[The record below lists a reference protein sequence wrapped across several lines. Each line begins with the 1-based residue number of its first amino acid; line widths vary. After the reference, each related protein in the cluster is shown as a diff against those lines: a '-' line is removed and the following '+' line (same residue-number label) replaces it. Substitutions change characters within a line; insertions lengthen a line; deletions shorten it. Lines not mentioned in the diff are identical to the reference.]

1 MMEVYPTLPKFMVQ
15 ECQDEDDLTDID
27 DEVFIRDG
35 KNGGL
40 KLDEDGGVKRPLMAP
55 RKKYRKLCKVG
66 VNRFF
71 YNTIFISICYW
82 FIALIILLS
91 LIALCMY
98 AANIFPLSFAT
109 FKKWISHELKSSI
122 SKIHIIPCTSLSSKI
137 IWKRTISKFTS
148 EAPLRSN
155 DVNKDGVE
163 DIIIGFST
171 GLNAENTPE
180 CYNYFENQVPCL
192 GGILALDGQ
201 TGNTLWIHW
210 TVYAIFSMDCGLDIT
225 NDKINDCIASGEGGM
240 LYAIN
245 GKDGFI
251 IWKISNEELS
261 SSEHLTIF
269 HIYNA
274 KFIPD
279 IDGDDIGDVIATG
292 TIQSDLSR
300 SSRILIISAKK
311 GHILHTINTPNI
323 ELFSTP
329 QTIVHPDGEN
339 IFVLTANNQMQSGAL
354 YIASS
359 TNFMYGNLKLKEL
372 HHSSGKAAL
381 LPPVLADIT
390 MDGIVDIIASMFDS
404 TIIAYDGLTFN
415 PIWNY
420 TVPNS
425 EILSSPIPGYY
436 NDDDIPDFMVKHK
449 VESAFP
455 KYYYTISMIIDGQ
468 TGQPLLEKPIED
480 TLNKQMSG
488 LSVTIDGFGN
498 DWFLHWSGNCLHNE
512 NFKEFSKNK
521 NFLSQTH
528 TDLCEIKFNST
539 LTTNLL
545 ALSQHVG
552 PPGIILYSSEEYK
565 ILELNNSVDIEKE
578 IDKYLESY
586 HDIDSIDIGT
596 SKTYKNYDKGVIFKH
611 NRDEDIL
618 EESTNYHP
626 KLPEMTYENQEHFEG
641 DNRFDTNF
649 QLNNLENLDT
659 ENSLHRKN
667 KWITNKSLGNI
678 KEYDTL
684 YDNNNSND
692 KGDDQII
699 DYSQM
704 DELREQRRQ
713 VTNNDTTN
721 RDSVINNNNFYYSFS
736 PTVRK
741 KRVKQSN
748 YILNKSMNYNKQRQQ
763 PSGILLPSFVD
774 SKEGNSI
781 DLIFSTFGSPLSE
794 TSITLLQEDLDCI
807 YKKKILSKNSMHHR
821 QNADII
827 TECLNE
833 RNDNY
838 NLFEKTIKQ
847 DNINIALGQ
856 MTVYRMKLE
865 CVCPEDMLPNQ
876 VCKTIASKQSW
887 PEYLGSYGSGYFKP
901 LHRNI

>member
-15 ECQDEDDLTDID
+15 ECPDEDDLTDID

-55 RKKYRKLCKVG
+55 Q
-66 VNRFF
+66 
-71 YNTIFISICYW
+71 
-82 FIALIILLS
+82 
-91 LIALCMY
+91 
-98 AANIFPLSFAT
+98 
-109 FKKWISHELKSSI
+109 
-122 SKIHIIPCTSLSSKI
+122 
-137 IWKRTISKFTS
+137 
-148 EAPLRSN
+148 APLRSN
-155 DVNKDGVE
+155 DVNKDGIE

-171 GLNAENTPE
+171 GLNTENTPE

-261 SSEHLTIF
+261 SSEHLTMF

-279 IDGDDIGDVIATG
+279 IDGDGIGDVIATG

-480 TLNKQMSG
+480 TLNKQISG

-586 HDIDSIDIGT
+586 HDMDSIDIGT
-596 SKTYKNYDKGVIFKH
+596 SKMYKNYDKGVIFKH

-618 EESTNYHP
+618 EESTNYHQ

-649 QLNNLENLDT
+649 QLNNLENVDT

-704 DELREQRRQ
+704 DELREQSRQ

-721 RDSVINNNNFYYSFS
+721 RDSVINNNNFYYLFS

-748 YILNKSMNYNKQRQQ
+748 YILNKSMNYNKQRQR

-774 SKEGNSI
+774 SKKGNSI
-781 DLIFSTFGSPLSE
+781 DLVFSTFGSPLSE

-887 PEYLGSYGSGYFKP
+887 PEYLGSYDSGYFKP

>member
-1 MMEVYPTLPKFMVQ
+1 MSV
-15 ECQDEDDLTDID
+15 I
-27 DEVFIRDG
+27 I
-35 KNGGL
+35 
-40 KLDEDGGVKRPLMAP
+40 
-55 RKKYRKLCKVG
+55 
-66 VNRFF
+66 
-71 YNTIFISICYW
+71 YNY
-82 FIALIILLS
+82 
-91 LIALCMY
+91 
-98 AANIFPLSFAT
+98 
-109 FKKWISHELKSSI
+109 K
-122 SKIHIIPCTSLSSKI
+122 
-137 IWKRTISKFTS
+137 
-148 EAPLRSN
+148 
-155 DVNKDGVE
+155 
-163 DIIIGFST
+163 
-171 GLNAENTPE
+171 GLNAENTPG
-180 CYNYFENQVPCL
+180 CYDYLKNQVPCL
-192 GGILALDGQ
+192 GGILALDGK

-210 TVYAIFSMDCGLDIT
+210 TVYGIFSIDCGLDIT

-245 GKDGFI
+245 GQNGLS

-261 SSEHLTIF
+261 SSEHSIIF

-279 IDGDDIGDVIATG
+279 TDRDGIGDVIVTG

-300 SSRILIISAKK
+300 SSRILIVSAKK
-311 GHILHTINTPNI
+311 GHILYTINTPNI
-323 ELFSTP
+323 ELFSIP

-359 TNFMYGNLKLKEL
+359 TNFMHGKLKLKEL

-390 MDGIVDIIASMFDS
+390 MDGIADIVASMFDS
-404 TIIAYDGLTFN
+404 TIIAYDGLTFD

-425 EILSSPIPGYY
+425 EILSSPLPGYY
-436 NDDDIPDFMVKHK
+436 NDDEIPDFMVKHE
-449 VESAFP
+449 VESEFP
-455 KYYYTISMIIDGQ
+455 NYTMSMIIDGQ
-468 TGQPLLEKPIED
+468 TGQPLLEKPIKD
-480 TLNKQMSG
+480 TLNKQISG

-498 DWFLHWSGNCLHNE
+498 DWFLHWSSNCSHNE
-512 NFKEFSKNK
+512 DFKGTYRFSKNK
-521 NFLSQTH
+521 NFLSQT
-528 TDLCEIKFNST
+528 DLCKVIFNST

-552 PPGIILYSSEEYK
+552 PPGITLYSSEEYK

-586 HDIDSIDIGT
+586 HIDSIDIDT
-596 SKTYKNYDKGVIFKH
+596 PKIYKDYDKGIMLKQ
-611 NRDEDIL
+611 NRDENIL
-618 EESTNYHP
+618 EELNNYNQ
-626 KLPEMTYENQEHFEG
+626 KIPEMTYENQEHFEG

-649 QLNNLENLDT
+649 QLSNLENVDI
-659 ENSLHRKN
+659 ENSFYHKN
-667 KWITNKSLGNI
+667 KWITNKNLGNI

-684 YDNNNSND
+684 YDNNNSNN

-713 VTNNDTTN
+713 VNNNDTTN
-721 RDSVINNNNFYYSFS
+721 RDSVINNNKHLFS
-736 PTVRK
+736 SIVRK

-748 YILNKSMNYNKQRQQ
+748 YILNKSMNYNKQRQRS
-763 PSGILLPSFVD
+763 SGILLPSFVD
-774 SKEGNSI
+774 SKEGNSV
-781 DLIFSTFGSPLSE
+781 DLIFSTFGSLLSE
-794 TSITLLQEDLDCI
+794 TSITLLREDLDCI
-807 YKKKILSKNSMHHR
+807 YKKKILSKKNMHHR
-821 QNADII
+821 KNADII
-827 TECLNE
+827 IECLNE

-847 DNINIALGQ
+847 NNINIALGQ

-865 CVCPEDMLPNQ
+865 CVCPEDILPNQ

-887 PEYLGSYGSGYFKP
+887 PEYLGLYGNGYFRP

>member
-1 MMEVYPTLPKFMVQ
+1 MMEVYPALPKFMVQ
-15 ECQDEDDLTDID
+15 ECPDEDDLTDID
-27 DEVFIRDG
+27 DEVFVRDG

-55 RKKYRKLCKVG
+55 RKKFRKFYKVG
-66 VNRFF
+66 VHRLRYKAYF
-71 YNTIFISICYW
+71 TPICCGFITLVFLLG
-82 FIALIILLS
+82 FIAFFIY
-91 LIALCMY
+91 IAN
-98 AANIFPLSFAT
+98 AFPSSITMLKQFLT
-109 FKKWISHELKSSI
+109 HELKSLV
-122 SKIHIIPCTSLSSKI
+122 SKVHIIPCTSLSSKI

-155 DVNKDGVE
+155 DVNKDGIE

-171 GLNAENTPE
+171 GLNAENTPG
-180 CYNYFENQVPCL
+180 CYDYLKNQVPCL
-192 GGILALDGQ
+192 GGILALDGK

-210 TVYAIFSMDCGLDIT
+210 TVYGIFSIDCGLDIT

-245 GKDGFI
+245 GQNGLS

-261 SSEHLTIF
+261 SSEHSIIF

-279 IDGDDIGDVIATG
+279 TDRDGIGDVIVTG

-300 SSRILIISAKK
+300 SSRILIVSAKK
-311 GHILHTINTPNI
+311 GHILYTINTPNI
-323 ELFSTP
+323 ELFSIP

-359 TNFMYGNLKLKEL
+359 TNFMHGKLKLKEL

-390 MDGIVDIIASMFDS
+390 MDGIADIVASMFDS
-404 TIIAYDGLTFN
+404 TIIAYDGLTFD

-425 EILSSPIPGYY
+425 EILSSPLPGYY
-436 NDDDIPDFMVKHK
+436 NDDEIPDFMVKHE
-449 VESAFP
+449 VESEFP
-455 KYYYTISMIIDGQ
+455 NYTMSMIIDGQ
-468 TGQPLLEKPIED
+468 TGQPLLEKPIKD
-480 TLNKQMSG
+480 TLNKQISG

-498 DWFLHWSGNCLHNE
+498 DWFLHWSSNCSHNE
-512 NFKEFSKNK
+512 DFKGTYRFSKNK
-521 NFLSQTH
+521 NFLSQT
-528 TDLCEIKFNST
+528 DLCKVIFNST

-552 PPGIILYSSEEYK
+552 PPGITLYSSEEYK

-586 HDIDSIDIGT
+586 HIDSIDIDT
-596 SKTYKNYDKGVIFKH
+596 PKIYKDYDKGIMLKQ
-611 NRDEDIL
+611 NRDENIL
-618 EESTNYHP
+618 EELNNYNQ
-626 KLPEMTYENQEHFEG
+626 KIPEMTYENQEHFEG

-649 QLNNLENLDT
+649 QLSNLENVDI
-659 ENSLHRKN
+659 ENSFYHKN
-667 KWITNKSLGNI
+667 KWITNKNLGNI

-684 YDNNNSND
+684 YDNNNSNN

-713 VTNNDTTN
+713 VNNNDTTN
-721 RDSVINNNNFYYSFS
+721 RDSVINNNKHLFS
-736 PTVRK
+736 SIVRK

-748 YILNKSMNYNKQRQQ
+748 YILNKSMNYNKQRQRS
-763 PSGILLPSFVD
+763 SGILLPSFVD
-774 SKEGNSI
+774 SKEGNSV
-781 DLIFSTFGSPLSE
+781 DLIFSTFGSLLSE
-794 TSITLLQEDLDCI
+794 TSITLLREDLDCI
-807 YKKKILSKNSMHHR
+807 YKKKILSKKNMHHR
-821 QNADII
+821 KNADII
-827 TECLNE
+827 IECLNE

-847 DNINIALGQ
+847 NNINIALGQ

-865 CVCPEDMLPNQ
+865 CVCPEDILPNQ

-887 PEYLGSYGSGYFKP
+887 PEYLGLYGNGYFRP